1 MTAKCFAVMVLMC
14 PCGFLLGYGF
24 GLACGMDQITCR
36 TISMET
42 GIQQVGIAGAIA
54 IQSFEDDQ
62 LDRTIVVMVMFGV
75 ATVIFGA
82 LWALI
87 LRKAFDPPAAKL
99 DPAYVKA
106 KQLNRRVRPGAGPAQ
121 AYGPIAPQ
129 HPPIG
134 PTLNGQRQALV
145 SASVQG
151 PKCH

>member
-1 MTAKCFAVMVLMC
+1 MTAKCFVVMVLMC

-75 ATVIFGA
+75 ATVVFGA

-87 LRKAFDPPAAKL
+87 LRSCSPPPVHVAAEN
-99 DPAYVKA
+99 DQA
-106 KQLNRRVRPGAGPAQ
+106 K
-121 AYGPIAPQ
+121 
-129 HPPIG
+129 
-134 PTLNGQRQALV
+134 GQ
-145 SASVQG
+145 
-151 PKCH
+151 P